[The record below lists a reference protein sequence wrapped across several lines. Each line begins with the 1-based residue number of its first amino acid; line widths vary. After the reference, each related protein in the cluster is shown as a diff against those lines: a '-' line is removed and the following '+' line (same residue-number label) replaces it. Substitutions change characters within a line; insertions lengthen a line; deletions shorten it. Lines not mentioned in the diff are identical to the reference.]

1 MIATNWNKSWD
12 NDSNLGGQPHLP
24 SSSST
29 ELSYYSHVGGI
40 LLCSFRFLTHIY
52 NSPPFSAHNPSSSS
66 ASPTTTLLQYD
77 GCSELNGRGRDG
89 RSHQRWSV
97 RAQKDQGNERA
108 AEVLGTLLQRYWY
121 TTTRSPGRLTIST
134 EGKLIVDCTGEG
146 PSLWRPKP
154 TVIWRT
160 SATSAS
166 RIRLPRKLLYSVPR
180 RQEHTGDTSCGRSGD
195 QVQMR
200 RVRPWP
206 GDQPLHVRRDCRH
219 GVRQLVGRDG
229 PRPAA
234 IDPTF
239 PRPVPPPLPL
249 ASRY

>member
-1 MIATNWNKSWD
+1 MVVQGERSVGVTEEVINGGAFELRVRQGEPTLVPPAEETEKGLYFL
-12 NDSNLGGQPHLP
+12 SNLDQNIAVIVQ
-24 SSSST
+24 T
-29 ELSYYSHVGGI
+29 
-40 LLCSFRFLTHIY
+40 IY
-52 NSPPFSAHNPSSSS
+52 CFKA
-66 ASPTTTLLQYD
+66 
-77 GCSELNGRGRDG
+77 E
-89 RSHQRWSV
+89 
-97 RAQKDQGNERA
+97 DQGNERA
-108 AEVLGTLLQRYWY
+108 AEVLRDSFAKVLVHYHPLA
-121 TTTRSPGRLTIST
+121 GRLTIST

-146 PSLWRPKP
+146 AVFVEAEADCDLEDIGDISKP
-154 TVIWRT
+154 DP
-160 SATSAS
+160 AT
-166 RIRLPRKLLYSVPR
+166 LGKLLYSVPGAKNILEIPLVVAQLVNR
-180 RQEHTGDTSCGRSGD
+180 FVLVFFNNCEPGAGD